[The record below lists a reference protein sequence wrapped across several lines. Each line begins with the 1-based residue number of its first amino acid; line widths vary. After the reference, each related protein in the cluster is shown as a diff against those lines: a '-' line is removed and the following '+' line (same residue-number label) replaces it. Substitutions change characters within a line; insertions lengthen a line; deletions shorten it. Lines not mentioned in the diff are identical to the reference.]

1 VLDRATSGWLVRG
14 TVEER
19 VMERPVSWSDDDL
32 ADEIELYGDL
42 VVAATAQ
49 ETPMTPHEIDSALGV
64 DGAAEGGAGTGAP
77 AG

>member
-1 VLDRATSGWLVRG
+1 
-14 TVEER
+14 
-19 VMERPVSWSDDDL
+19 MERPASFSDDDL

-49 ETPMTPHEIDSALGV
+49 ETALTPHEIDSALGV
-64 DGAAEGGAGTGAP
+64 DGAADGGAGAGAP

>member
-1 VLDRATSGWLVRG
+1 
-14 TVEER
+14 
-19 VMERPVSWSDDDL
+19 MERPASWSDDDL

-49 ETPMTPHEIDSALGV
+49 EAPMTPREIDSALGV
-64 DGAAEGGAGTGAP
+64 DGAADDGTASGAP